1 MAAMHLINV
10 ALQGGGSHG
19 AFTWGVLDA
28 LLEQPDIG
36 FEGIS
41 GTSAGALNAVA
52 LASGW
57 MRAAQAGEDPRAG
70 ARASLKALWD
80 DVEVTGSFASM
91 SVQAMRAF
99 AGAIAPGWPAAF
111 PLMQVSALGLNP
123 LRQVLKRHVDFGFVQ
138 SCVMPRI
145 HVSATH
151 VRTGRATI
159 FSGAALTVDAV
170 LASACLPMIFP
181 TVTIDGE
188 AYWDGGYSVNPPLA
202 PFIAGTVSRDVL
214 LVQINP
220 VRRDAAPESGPD
232 ILDRINELTFN
243 AGLLSQVRAVEH
255 VNQLVKA
262 GALPG
267 TGVREMYLHRIDGG
281 EALQRYPQS
290 SRALADAALLK
301 ELFQL
306 GRDAALAWLRKHR
319 RALGRRG
326 TIDFDEYADDT
337 WLSLARA
344 RRTPARGPRRLRPLE
359 GAACPTPRRAQAE
372 GLTRALP
379 PARAATRG
387 TP

>member
-1 MAAMHLINV
+1 MHLINV

-41 GTSAGALNAVA
+41 GTSAGAVNAVA

-57 MRAAQAGEDPRAG
+57 AQAVQAGEDPRAA

-80 DVEVTGSFASM
+80 DVEVMSTFASM
-91 SVQAMRAF
+91 SMQAMRAF
-99 AGAIAPGWPAAF
+99 AGAVAPGWPSAF
-111 PLMQVSALGLNP
+111 PLMPVSALGLNP

-170 LASACLPMIFP
+170 LASACLPMLFP

-202 PFIAGTVSRDVL
+202 PFIAGTASRDVL

-220 VRRDAAPESGPD
+220 VLRDDVPDSAAA
-232 ILDRINELTFN
+232 IIDRANELTFN

-262 GALPG
+262 GALDG
-267 TGVREMYLHRIDGG
+267 TGVRGMYLHRIDGG
-281 EALQRYPQS
+281 AALQRYPQS
-290 SRALADAALLK
+290 SRALADAALLR

-306 GRDAALAWLRKHR
+306 GRETALAWLQKHR
-319 RALGRRG
+319 RALGRRS
-326 TIDFDEYADDT
+326 TIDFEQYADDT
-337 WLSLARA
+337 WLSLGRVKL
-344 RRTPARGPRRLRPLE
+344 PLQLLPRRLRPRE
-359 GAACPTPRRAQAE
+359 GAPCPTPRR
-372 GLTRALP
+372 RA
-379 PARAATRG
+379 G
-387 TP
+387 